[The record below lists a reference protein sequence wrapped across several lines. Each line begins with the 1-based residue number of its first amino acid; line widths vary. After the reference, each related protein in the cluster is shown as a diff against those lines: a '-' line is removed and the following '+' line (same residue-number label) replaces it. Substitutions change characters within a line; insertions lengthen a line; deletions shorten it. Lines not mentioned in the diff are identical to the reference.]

1 MTISLKTVS
10 DCIAFLKD
18 EICLDELNLSL
29 SSVDN
34 ISFVFPHHLQGIKN
48 LPVGEEITL
57 NYLSD
62 NLTIY
67 KLRQMQAI
75 VKNFRSAVNFKL
87 QKKGGECVELHWIM
101 AGEKIGLGYLSP
113 GELHCSRERV
123 YGCS

>member
-1 MTISLKTVS
+1 MITQKTVS

-87 QKKGGECVELHWIM
+87 QKKGGKLIELHWLC
-101 AGEKIGLGYLSP
+101 AAEKLELSYLSSGEVHLSKEKI
-113 GELHCSRERV
+113 
-123 YGCS
+123 YGRA